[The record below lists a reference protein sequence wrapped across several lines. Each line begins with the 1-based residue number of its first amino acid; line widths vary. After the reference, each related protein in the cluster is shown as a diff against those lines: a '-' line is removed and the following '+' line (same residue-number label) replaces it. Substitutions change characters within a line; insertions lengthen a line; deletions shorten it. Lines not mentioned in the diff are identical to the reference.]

1 MKDETES
8 EVPMPE
14 KNAECYNRVRFAMD
28 DADGGL
34 RFRRIGVEGGVYCE
48 GVLKRLEAYLKK
60 RPLRDIDM
68 DRVREIT
75 SNCHPECG
83 KELVRIIAEQKD
95 FFCGRSEMA
104 GRITA

>member
-1 MKDETES
+1 
-8 EVPMPE
+8 MPDR
-14 KNAECYNRVRFAMD
+14 NIECYNRIRFAMD
-28 DADGGL
+28 DADGSL

-48 GVLKRLEAYLKK
+48 GVLKRLEAYLKE

-83 KELVRIIAEQKD
+83 KELVHTIAEQKN
-95 FFCGRSEMA
+95 FFCGNDEPAS
-104 GRITA
+104 RITA